1 MTRAAGGRAPLRDTR
16 GAATLRGMDTT
27 TGHPLVEQLRWTRRE
42 FQRGLAGVSEADG
55 SRRMGQMNSI
65 SWLVAHMAWQEQ
77 RQWLTRA
84 QGLTPHPEL
93 EALAPNGGPPTTP
106 SLAEVQAIWTDVT
119 SASNAWLDGLRVDD
133 LALDLPPPGPRR
145 TVGSALLRV
154 TYHGWF
160 HLGEILAI
168 RQLLGQEDL
177 PEFAGN
183 IDAEAPYRPA

>member
-1 MTRAAGGRAPLRDTR
+1 MQTPTI
-16 GAATLRGMDTT
+16 
-27 TGHPLVEQLRWTRRE
+27 HPLVEQLRWTRSE
-42 FQRGLAGVSEADG
+42 FQRGLQGVRASDG
-55 SRRMGQMNSI
+55 ARRLEPMNSI
-65 SWLVAHMAWQEQ
+65 GWIVAHMAWQEQ

-93 EALAPNGGPPTTP
+93 DDLAPNGGPATRP
-106 SLAEVQAIWTDVT
+106 SLAEVQAIWADVT
-119 SASNAWLDGLRVDD
+119 AASNPWLERLRADD
-133 LALDLPPPGPRR
+133 LAVDLPGSGPQR

-168 RQLLGQEDL
+168 RQMLGGTGL

-183 IDAEAPYRPA
+183 IDGEAPYRAG

>member
-1 MTRAAGGRAPLRDTR
+1 MQTSISI
-16 GAATLRGMDTT
+16 
-27 TGHPLVEQLRWTRRE
+27 HPLVDQLRWMRSE
-42 FQRGLAGVSEADG
+42 FLRGLAGVSDADG
-55 SRRMGQMNSI
+55 AQRMGRMNSI
-65 SWLVAHMAWQEQ
+65 GWIVAHMAWQEQ

-84 QGLTPHPEL
+84 QGITPHPEL
-93 EALAPNGGPPTTP
+93 EALAPNGGPATTP
-106 SLAEVQAIWTDVT
+106 SLAEVEAIWAEVAD
-119 SASNAWLDGLRVDD
+119 ASNAWLDGLRTAD
-133 LALDLPPPGPRR
+133 LAGDLPGPGPQR

-168 RQLLGQEDL
+168 RQMLGHTGL

>member
-1 MTRAAGGRAPLRDTR
+1 ME
-16 GAATLRGMDTT
+16 TT
-27 TGHPLVEQLRWTRRE
+27 TTTHPLVEQLRWTRSE
-42 FQRGLAGVSEADG
+42 FQRGLRGVTEDDG
-55 SRRMGQMNSI
+55 ARRMGQMNSI
-65 SWLVAHMAWQEQ
+65 GWIVAHMAWQEQ

-93 EALAPNGGPPTTP
+93 DELAPNGGPATTP
-106 SLAEVQAIWTDVT
+106 SLAEVQRIWAAVT
-119 SASNAWLDGLRVDD
+119 EASNPWLDGLRAAD
-133 LALDLPPPGPRR
+133 LAEDLPGPGPQR

-168 RQLLGQEDL
+168 RQLIGGSGL